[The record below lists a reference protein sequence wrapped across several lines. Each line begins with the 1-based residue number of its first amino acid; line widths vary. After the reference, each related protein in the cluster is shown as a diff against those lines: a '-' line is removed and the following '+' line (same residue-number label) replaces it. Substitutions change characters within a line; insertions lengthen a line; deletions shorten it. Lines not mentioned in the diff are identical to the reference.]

1 MHVLTAL
8 DRRQIAELRERGEF
22 FWLDLTAPSDA
33 DVGALGEI
41 FELDPPALEAARS
54 FGRRPRI
61 EGFGDYVLL
70 VFYGAR
76 SRRGQSPELIE
87 VHLFISGAYVVSV
100 HPKQCEALSELQR
113 SMPRRDS
120 GTEEYVV
127 FRILDALADSFF
139 EVLGGIDD
147 EIDGL
152 EDAVV
157 THADERQL
165 QRIFN
170 LKRDLVLV
178 RKIVTPQRDL
188 LARAIDDITML
199 PGFQADARGYFRDVY
214 DHMIRISDLV
224 DSYRD
229 LLTGALDVYLST
241 VSNRLNSVMERL
253 TIIATIFLPL
263 TFLTG
268 FFGQN
273 FGWMVHKV
281 DTFTAFMVFGVGG
294 VVVAVTILLIMFKR
308 SRWI

>member
-8 DRRQIAELRERGEF
+8 DRREISELRERGEF

-33 DVGALGEI
+33 DVEAIGEA
-41 FELDPPALEAARS
+41 FDLDPHAVEAATS
-54 FGRRPRI
+54 FGQRPRI
-61 EGFGDYVLL
+61 ARFGDYVLL

-76 SRRGQSPELIE
+76 SRPGQSPELIE
-87 VHLFISGAYVVSV
+87 VHLFISGDYVVSV
-100 HPKQCEALSELQR
+100 HPGHCDPLWQLQK
-113 SMPRRDS
+113 SLPRRDS
-120 GTEEYVV
+120 GSEEYVV
-127 FRILDALADSFF
+127 FRILDSLADSFF

-157 THADERQL
+157 TRANEQQL

-170 LKRDLVLV
+170 LKRDLVLI

-199 PGFQADARGYFRDVY
+199 PGFEADARGYFRDVY

-229 LLTGALDVYLST
+229 LLSGALDVYLST
-241 VSNRLNSVMERL
+241 VSNRLNSTTERL
-253 TIIATIFLPL
+253 TVIATIFLPL

-273 FGWMVHKV
+273 FAWMVGKV
-281 DTFTAFMVFGVGG
+281 DTFAAFMVFGVGG
-294 VVVAVTILLIMFKR
+294 IVLAVSILLLIFR
-308 SRWI
+308 RYGWI